1 MAATLLLTQE
11 EIRQGVRTL
20 AAQIAEGFPEGEI
33 PIVCVDTAACR
44 FSGDLAGV
52 LDSDLGRP
60 SRITHVRPKAPDPI
74 PEHVLEDFNLVVD
87 TLFDTGRTF
96 QLLEAIPGLRT
107 TLCVKDEIDPR
118 YWRFPDWWA
127 YLVPN
132 VYIHGYGLDDSEG
145 LSRDLDDIF
154 SDEPVPPGART
165 FTRAQVEAPVEAR
178 R

>member
-1 MAATLLLTQE
+1 MTATLLLTQE
-11 EIRQGVRTL
+11 EIRQGVRAL
-20 AAQIAEGFPEGEI
+20 AAQVAEGFPDGEI

-44 FSGDLAGV
+44 FSGDLARV
-52 LDSDLGRP
+52 LEDSHGRP
-60 SRITHVRPKAPDPI
+60 SRITHVRPKGPDPI
-74 PEHVLEDFNLVVD
+74 PEHVLGAFNLVVD

-96 QLLEAIPGLRT
+96 QLLEKIPGLRT
-107 TLCVKDEIDPR
+107 TLCVKAEIDPR

-132 VYIHGYGLDDSEG
+132 AYIYGYGLDDYDG
-145 LSRDLDDIF
+145 LQRDLDDIL

-165 FTRAQVEAPVEAR
+165 LLRAEAEAPIEAR